1 MDESDAEPAQR
12 AASEIEVTLERLLAL
27 GASALHFSP
36 LDDGYR
42 ARVRLDG
49 IIREAGYVASTELAV
64 LLERLGAT
72 TPLRTQV
79 TQTTRGEKLTLF
91 RREHAPALTTL
102 SELGFSDRDAAAVH
116 DRLMSEAG
124 VLVVCGPAGSGT
136 TTTQYAALAE
146 LDTQDRI
153 AATVEGSVHRVLDG
167 VDQLEVDEASGM
179 TFAQGICALLES
191 DTDIVLVGEIADDE
205 TAGLAFEAALSGRHV
220 LAVLRAP
227 SATSAIARLAELGV
241 APGLLSQ
248 TLACVVAQRLVRR
261 VCDDCRETY
270 YASESELEALGST
283 EATGPRLLARGRG
296 CHACEH
302 TGYRG
307 RAAVFEVL
315 AMTDEIRHLVGSEAS
330 EKKLRR
336 VASAAGL
343 RNLREEAIRLCLE
356 GVTTT
361 AEVDRVLGTA

>member
-1 MDESDAEPAQR
+1 MRRSSKRRTKATPSRAQR
-12 AASEIEVTLERLLAL
+12 AASELEATLERLLAL

-79 TQTTRGEKLTLF
+79 THTTRGDKLTLF

-116 DRLMSEAG
+116 DRLMSGAG

-146 LDTQDRI
+146 LDTRDRI

-179 TFAQGICALLES
+179 TFARGICALLES

-270 YASESELEALGST
+270 YASESELEALGS
-283 EATGPRLLARGRG
+283 GPRHGVATATRPRRRTIS
-296 CHACEH
+296 
-302 TGYRG
+302 TGAENY
-307 RAAVFEVL
+307 AV
-315 AMTDEIRHLVGSEAS
+315 RHGEQ
-330 EKKLRR
+330 
-336 VASAAGL
+336 
-343 RNLREEAIRLCLE
+343 
-356 GVTTT
+356 T
-361 AEVDRVLGTA
+361 